1 MSATD
6 ARRVDQTLDGYAS
19 AMRWVIARKDFN
31 AFWPIGLPRAGTAMG
46 DALVARV
53 EEPILHGSLRERVP
67 NPTAALLLLFFSTY
81 GMRVAGWSRE
91 RRLRYAGAL
100 LALVEASKAS
110 PLVDPA
116 GRHQLP
122 DPPAPPD
129 HAWLDGFQR
138 EAAAFCALAWA
149 AAEALYFCNHRIG
162 TERHG
167 PYPADGRPG
176 IRMVRS
182 VYDLRPA
189 DLWRELS
196 TWPTLP
202 QRVDIVSEYAAE
214 EARFDLFANPLF
226 DFDSTACT
234 LRVAV
239 LATEQDAVRPVRD
252 LAEVQA
258 WNAQLRTLVAA
269 VVERVDRMDAGERI
283 RRLHDTML
291 YAAEGLVQQRFP
303 LGTDEPAGPGR
314 EVVGSVDELA
324 HYYDL
329 REDVP

>member
-1 MSATD
+1 MSATEVC
-6 ARRVDQTLDGYAS
+6 RLEQTLDGYAN

-31 AFWPIGLPRAGTAMG
+31 AFWPVGLPRAGTAMG

-53 EEPILHGSLRERVP
+53 EEPILRGSLRQQIP
-67 NPTAALLLLFFSTY
+67 NPTSALLLLFFSTY
-81 GMRVAGWSRE
+81 GMRAAGWPRE

-116 GRHQLP
+116 GRHQLL
-122 DPPAPPD
+122 DVPAPPKES
-129 HAWLDGFQR
+129 WLDGFRR
-138 EAAAFCALAWA
+138 ETAAFCALAWA

-167 PYPADGRPG
+167 PYPADGRSG

-182 VYDLRPA
+182 VYDLRPTA
-189 DLWRELS
+189 LWPELS
-196 TWPTLP
+196 DWPTLP
-202 QRVDIVSEYAAE
+202 PRVDVVWEYAAE

-226 DFDSTACT
+226 DFDSAACT

-239 LATEQDAVRPVRD
+239 LATEQDGVRPVRD
-252 LAEVQA
+252 LAEVRE
-258 WNAQLRTLVAA
+258 WNAQLRALVAA
-269 VVERVDRMDAGERI
+269 VVDRVDRMDAGERT

-291 YAAEGLVQQRFP
+291 YAAAGLSQQHFP

-324 HYYDL
+324 RYYDL
-329 REDVP
+329 RQDVP